1 MLDADKT
8 LEALDKFGDTVKT
21 QAKLNLKK
29 KNKKASGRLINS
41 IDYKVKVSKNSFEF
55 DLFAEDYWAFVD
67 YGVKGIGGT
76 KADGTKW
83 KRKLVTNNKFK
94 YRKKSKTNS
103 NGGFLLALGG
113 WTIKRSIAPR
123 SKGGQFQKRRG
134 LIYAIR
140 TSIFHTGIETTDF
153 LTKPF
158 EKEFK
163 ELPDELLKGY
173 SLDVDEFIKFSIL

>member
-1 MLDADKT
+1 MLKQKET
-8 LEALDKFGDTVKT
+8 FEALDKFGDTVKT
-21 QAKLNLKK
+21 KSKLNLKR

-41 IDYKVKVSKNSFEF
+41 IDYDIKVSKNSFQF
-55 DLFAEDYWAFVD
+55 DLYAEDYWAYVD

-94 YRKKSKTNS
+94 YRSPSKTNS

-134 LIYAIR
+134 LIYSIR

-153 LTKPF
+153 LTKPL

-163 ELPDELLKGY
+163 ELPDKLVEAFG
-173 SLDVDEFIKFSIL
+173 LDTEQFLEFIVK